1 MSIVDQMGQSIL
13 AKAKKQREKEE
24 RNQLIGAAGN
34 LATSIINQRLQDSA
48 NKFLESEEFLQ
59 ARAKQQSAYNIGQ
72 ANKKTYEES
81 MSHENGQL
89 GYADDKIYAR
99 LLTDFNGAFPE
110 EDYSESDRKGYLRN
124 LARERAASYVDSINK
139 NFEAAARMRTPEEF
153 EKAYAESAP
162 GVRTAGEWLNSKIGG
177 FFSNSFESAEDVR
190 AKRLE
195 ALMSK
200 SEGNREAIFQ
210 ARQAMGQQTSLPKIA
225 KVAEDIKAYKI
236 TREDY
241 EIKTEKL
248 DKLTAKFDD
257 GETREVSALKVT
269 LEHPNKP
276 GVYYEELRVNSED
289 PASVAAFERGQFG
302 STVEHTTSKDYIGNE
317 YDVYTTYHYVRTPNG
332 YAKVKGVQKNNKR
345 KLTAGDYMENLDP
358 KQLEA
363 ATTNYNLVSRTLTAK
378 GVDDKT
384 ATIADSQVTEA
395 YISLLEGYDAT
406 KNENA
411 AWKSDV
417 AMNIATN
424 SMVLRT
430 NEILNDENEA
440 IATLDTS
447 QSNLLA
453 ATMQARYFNSTILI
467 DDDWFIKYTGKG
479 TIEPGDRDE
488 IDLSMNNG
496 LNSTTLD
503 LNSSIYALDAYIAL
517 EESPGAQKVTMTD
530 TQLAGLMEDAR
541 KKFAYLPPTARL
553 HLIEGFKQY
562 KDNRAL
568 TNYRGD
574 GFNYIELLEQQHNN
588 AMSRK

>member
-13 AKAKKQREKEE
+13 AKARKQREKEE

-89 GYADDKIYAR
+89 GYAEDKIYAR

-124 LARERAASYVDSINK
+124 LARERAPSYVDSINK

-162 GVRTAGEWLNSKIGG
+162 GMRTAGEWLNSKIGG
-177 FFSNSFESAEDVR
+177 FFSKSFESAEDVR

-210 ARQAMGQQTSLPKIA
+210 ARQIMGQQTSLPKIA

-248 DKLTAKFDD
+248 DKLSAKFDD
-257 GETREVSALKVT
+257 GETREVSAIKVT

-276 GVYYEELRVNSED
+276 GVFYEELRVNSED

-302 STVEHTTSKDYIGNE
+302 STVEHTTNKDPLGRE
-317 YDVYTTYHYVRTPNG
+317 YDTYTTYHYVRTPNG
-332 YAKVKGVQKNNKR
+332 YAKVKGNIRNNR
-345 KLTAGDYMENLDP
+345 RPISAGDFRANIND
-358 KQLEA
+358 KQIQS
-363 ATTNYNLVSRTLTAK
+363 ATSVFNNVSRNLIAK
-378 GVDDKT
+378 GVAGGT
-384 ATIADSQVTEA
+384 TTIADSQITEA
-395 YISLLEGYDAT
+395 YITLLEGFAAT
-406 KNENA
+406 KNEGA
-411 AWKSDV
+411 AFKSDV
-417 AMNIATN
+417 AANIVT
-424 SMVLRT
+424 SSSVLRE
-430 NEILNDENEA
+430 NPILMDKDEEPL
-440 IATLDTS
+440 TTS
-447 QSNLLA
+447 QSDMLA
-453 ATMQARYFNSTILI
+453 AAMQARFFNSTVLV
-467 DDDWFIKYTGKG
+467 DDDWFEFSGKG
-479 TIEPGDRDE
+479 ELDRSE
-488 IDLSMNNG
+488 IDLTMNNG
-496 LNSTTLD
+496 LNDINLD
-503 LNSSIYALDAYIAL
+503 SNSSIYALDAYAAL
-517 EESPGAQKVTMTD
+517 EESPSAQKISMTD
-530 TQLAGLMEDAR
+530 TQLQGLMNDGMINFAR
-541 KKFAYLPPTARL
+541 LPEKARL
-553 HLIEGFKQY
+553 HLIAGFKEFGPTSIFS
-562 KDNRAL
+562 KSFA
-568 TNYRGD
+568 GS
-574 GFNYIELLEQQHNN
+574 GISYINLLETAHE
-588 AMSRK
+588 AALRTK